1 MEQCMESPGCYRHR
15 ESLRHQHYLMTSIVV
30 ASTFLEKPISEIS
43 CDGREIRCLQRRS
56 LLETLA
62 KELPDGTIR
71 FSSKV
76 VSVDE
81 SSGYFKRVHLADGTI
96 LKTKVLIGCDG
107 INSVVAKWLDLKKP
121 AFTGRSAIRGN
132 ANFKG
137 GHGFEPKFRLFV
149 GKGVRSGFLPCDDEN
164 VYWFLTWT
172 PSSKEEEMEDD
183 PVKLKQFA
191 TSMMQDTSE
200 EMRSIVE
207 KTSPDNVVS
216 SPLRYR
222 KPWELLWGDISK
234 GNVCVAGDALH
245 PMTPDLGQGGC
256 LALEDGVVLARCLGE
271 ALLKPGKV
279 EEEYERIEKGLR
291 RFAQERRWRSFDVI
305 ATAFVVG
312 FIQQSDGKTM
322 NYLRDNFL
330 LKFLSRL
337 LLRKADFDCGKL

>member
-1 MEQCMESPGCYRHR
+1 MEIIEDVVIVGAGIAGLTTSLGLHSAGIIGDVEDHRVCFHYMEQCMESPGCYRHR

-172 PSSKEEEMEDD
+172 PSSK
-183 PVKLKQFA
+183 
-191 TSMMQDTSE
+191 
-200 EMRSIVE
+200 
-207 KTSPDNVVS
+207 
-216 SPLRYR
+216 
-222 KPWELLWGDISK
+222 
-234 GNVCVAGDALH
+234 AGDALH

-256 LALEDGVVLARCLGE
+256 LALEDGVILARCLGE
-271 ALLKPGKV
+271 ALLQPGKV

-312 FIQQSDGKTM
+312 FISQSDGKTM
-322 NYLRDNFL
+322 NYLREIPV
-330 LKFLSRL
+330 
-337 LLRKADFDCGKL
+337 